1 MRGQAMIIGYTAGAF
16 DLFHVGHLNILRNAR
31 AMCDRLVV
39 GVSTDEL
46 IIACKRKKPVILF
59 EERME
64 VVRSIRYVDA
74 VVAQENMDKMAMW
87 ERLRFDLMFVGD
99 DWRGTRKWQDYE
111 EQFRRVGV
119 RIVYFPY
126 TQHTSS
132 SLLRDALDRLN
143 RPELTPVPSVPV
155 EVRPRSAAPLHA
167 GASEYECLD
176 GVKA

>member
-1 MRGQAMIIGYTAGAF
+1 MIIGYTAGAF

-31 AMCDRLVV
+31 SMCDRLVV
-39 GVSTDEL
+39 GVSRDEL
-46 IIACKRKKPVILF
+46 IIASKRKKPVIPF

-64 VVRSIRYVDA
+64 VVRSVKYVDA

-99 DWRGTRKWQDYE
+99 DWRGTRKWQEYE

-132 SLLRDALDRLN
+132 SLLREALDRLN
-143 RPELTPVPSVPV
+143 RVELPPTPPPPGL
-155 EVRPRSAAPLHA
+155 EVRLPSGGSLAA
-167 GASEYECLD
+167 GATEYECLE
-176 GVKA
+176 GIGA